1 MLVQSKTESSEPLNL
16 VVNCVTASS
25 SMLHWAA
32 TMVEPSLSTL
42 PTGMRRFMDAV
53 KFLAVVP
60 ATMMPMTPMVKLYS
74 LLHQSM
80 SGWGSVM
87 PTTPGR
93 VAINRKIEEVRTMGM
108 HPRNPSLMAW
118 R

>member
-1 MLVQSKTESSEPLNL
+1 
-16 VVNCVTASS
+16 
-25 SMLHWAA
+25 
-32 TMVEPSLSTL
+32 
-42 PTGMRRFMDAV
+42 
-53 KFLAVVP
+53 
-60 ATMMPMTPMVKLYS
+60 MPMTPMVKLYS